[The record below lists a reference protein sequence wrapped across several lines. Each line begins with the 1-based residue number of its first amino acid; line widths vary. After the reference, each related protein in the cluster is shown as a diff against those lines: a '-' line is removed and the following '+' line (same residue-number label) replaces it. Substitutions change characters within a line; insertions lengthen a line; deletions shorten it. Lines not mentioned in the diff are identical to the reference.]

1 MLRYAPFHG
10 PEIFWVIPSHSRFS
24 EAPCGQC
31 NRPLRYWILVH
42 CILSDG
48 IWSWFLWRNIL
59 KARVV
64 GCFWSRSLPFLPLWL
79 WLFVSF
85 CFWAALFWVQ
95 LWMVSGFNLSDPWS
109 LRCPS
114 CAARYFA
121 VASSSCAARFL
132 PTPLPCPKLEQQHPG
147 MRSPADPQHGMEN
160 QQGAATRQRVCDR
173 ARYAWRWLPTHH
185 ANIYI
190 YTHMIIIYAFIYYT
204 EYILIPMKNG
214 SFQRQPAMRTNLN
227 WVPLPPAQVV
237 SIITYGWFILGICG
251 FRFRHIFWRFAAS
264 HWGCPK
270 EIYTLCNRLCT

>member
-1 MLRYAPFHG
+1 MLRYAPFQG

-114 CAARYFA
+114 GAARYFA

-173 ARYAWRWLPTHH
+173 ARYAWRWLPTNH

-190 YTHMIIIYAFIYYT
+190 YTHDHNIFVHILYWVYT
-204 EYILIPMKNG
+204 YPNEEWLLSASASDAHQLELSAIASCSGGINYHLRMVHSGYLRLQIQTHFLAICCF
-214 SFQRQPAMRTNLN
+214 S
-227 WVPLPPAQVV
+227 
-237 SIITYGWFILGICG
+237 LGM
-251 FRFRHIFWRFAAS
+251 S
-264 HWGCPK
+264 
-270 EIYTLCNRLCT
+270 